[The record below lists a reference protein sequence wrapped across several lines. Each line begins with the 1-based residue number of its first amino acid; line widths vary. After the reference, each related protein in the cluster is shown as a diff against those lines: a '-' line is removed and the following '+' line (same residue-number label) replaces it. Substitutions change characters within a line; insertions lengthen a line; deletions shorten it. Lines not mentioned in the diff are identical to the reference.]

1 MKRIA
6 TLSIL
11 LATLALT
18 SAATQAQSA
27 SAGEANSALTSGE
40 IRKIDK
46 ETGKIT
52 IKHNEIK
59 HLDMPAM
66 TMVFQVK
73 DKTMLDKVKVN
84 EKIQFKANTENG
96 KITVTEIQP
105 EKK

>member
-11 LATLALT
+11 LATLTLT

-27 SAGEANSALTSGE
+27 SPAEANSALTSGE

-73 DKTMLDKVKVN
+73 DGGMLDKVSVGDKVRFVA
-84 EKIQFKANTENG
+84 EKAASG
-96 KITVTEIQP
+96 YVVTAIQP
-105 EKK
+105 AP